1 VEHAAGRSRAQLAL
15 FCEEDVFT
23 AVLRG
28 DAGR

>member
-15 FCEEDVFT
+15 LREEDVFT

-28 DAGR
+28 DTGR